1 MKPKHYSRKF
11 LNKTEGTAFIEVS
24 AKTIGKWV
32 DADVT
37 IADCSRMV
45 SLDFSF
51 ETTSKKERKEKL
63 DKINLLIKEL
73 EAMKNFIEDH

>member
-1 MKPKHYSRKF
+1 M
-11 LNKTEGTAFIEVS
+11 S